1 MKRVQ
6 SSSNI
11 KARATAKAFGHAST
25 LALGTVI
32 GGALTAALLTA
43 GFARSAFDAETFRQL
58 DLFGEAFEAVHR
70 NYVEEPKDA
79 ELMEGAIEGM
89 LSSLDPHS
97 SYLPP
102 SDLEIMQETTRGTF
116 GGLGI
121 QVTQE
126 REGIGRGL
134 VRVISPMDGTPA
146 ARAGIEPGDLIFE
159 IDGESVFGMSLTEAT
174 DLMKGEKG
182 TNVTLRVARED
193 VNEPLEFELER
204 DIIVVNPVVA
214 RVERGNFGY
223 LRVGGFTQQTEKKML
238 EAIKEME
245 EESGG
250 LAGLVIDVRNNPGG
264 LLDQA
269 VAVSEAFLD
278 GGEIVSTRGRHS
290 KDSMREIGKRG
301 DVLEGRPIVVLV
313 NGGSASAS
321 EIVAGALQ
329 DRNRGL
335 ILGTKTFGKGSVQ
348 TILPLD
354 RGGRSGALRLTTAR
368 YYTPSGRSI
377 QAEGIVPDIVMPI
390 TRPGQEEPAER
401 RSERDLEGAL
411 DVENEDVPTSDATTV
426 QEILMEGQE
435 ALAEREREEE
445 NATALFI
452 EPTECPVEE
461 DCQLNR
467 ALDLLEDRSRFGQ
480 LLADAGAIQR

>member
-1 MKRVQ
+1 MKRSKIELGDGRRSV
-6 SSSNI
+6 SSMAI
-11 KARATAKAFGHAST
+11 GAV
-25 LALGTVI
+25 L
-32 GGALTAALLTA
+32 GGAITAGLLTA

-58 DLFGEAFEAVHR
+58 DLFGEAFETVHR
-70 NYVEEPKDA
+70 NYVEEPDDR

-89 LSSLDPHS
+89 LNSLDPHS

-102 SDLEIMQETTRGTF
+102 RDLETMQEQTRGTF

-134 VRVISPMDGTPA
+134 VRVISPIDDTPA

-159 IDGESVFGMSLTEAT
+159 IDGKSVFGMSLTEAT
-174 DLMKGEKG
+174 DLMKGDKG
-182 TNVTLRVARED
+182 TEVTLRVAREGVD
-193 VNEPLEFELER
+193 EPLEFSLTR
-204 DIIVVNPVVA
+204 DIITVNPVA
-214 RVERGNFGY
+214 SRVEQDRFGY
-223 LRVGGFTQQTEKKML
+223 IRLASFTAQTNGKML
-238 EAIKEME
+238 DAIRELEKET
-245 EESGG
+245 GG
-250 LAGLVIDVRNNPGG
+250 LEGIVLDLRSNPGG

-269 VAVSEAFLD
+269 VAVSDAFLD
-278 GGEIVSTRGRHS
+278 GGEIVSTRGRS
-290 KDSMREIGKRG
+290 GKESMRELGKKG
-301 DVLEGRPIVVLV
+301 DVLEGKPIVVLV

-329 DRNRGL
+329 DRNRAL

-348 TILPLD
+348 TILPLN
-354 RGGRSGALRLTTAR
+354 RGDSGALRLTTAR

-377 QAEGIVPDIVMPI
+377 QAQGIVPDIVMPI
-390 TRPGQEEPAER
+390 TRPGQDEPVKR
-401 RSERDLEGAL
+401 RSEADLDGAL
-411 DVENEDVPTSDATTV
+411 DVDKDEPVGLGEPGENSSSASV

-435 ALAEREREEE
+435 ALREKEREEE

-452 EPTECPVEE
+452 EPVECEE
-461 DCQLNR
+461 GKDCQLER
-467 ALDLLEDRSRFGQ
+467 ALELLADQAQFGQ